1 MNKTARVLGATL
13 GATAIIGSSAVAANA
28 QGFGGHGDHNSFG
41 GHHAGYSQSG
51 PYSVRGAHQQF
62 SKFNHHR
69 GHGAGTFNVGQEF
82 NHGWYR
88 HHWAGHHHQHLTFA
102 QKQAKIVARLQN
114 ADTRLSDLITKVSA
128 AAAQNPDGWAAKA
141 LPFLQQQQTK
151 LESLIS
157 AVQAATTP
165 QELAQAFKDAFQPP
179 AGTTQP
185 TPPTG
190 TPTPTPSAAPSA

>member
-1 MNKTARVLGATL
+1 MNKTVRVLGATL

-28 QGFGGHGDHNSFG
+28 QGFGGHDHSSFG
-41 GHHAGYSQSG
+41 SHQSG
-51 PYSVRGAHQQF
+51 PYSFGSAHHEF
-62 SKFNHHR
+62 SHFNHHR
-69 GHGAGTFNVGQEF
+69 GHGAGAFNVGQDF
-82 NHGWYR
+82 NHSWYR

-102 QKQAKIVARLQN
+102 EKQAEIVAHLQK
-114 ADTRLSDLITKVSA
+114 ADSRLSDLITKVSA

-151 LESLIS
+151 LESLIT

-165 QELAQAFKDAFQPP
+165 EELAQAFKDAFQPP
-179 AGTTQP
+179 ADSTQP

-190 TPTPTPSAAPSA
+190 TPTPAPTTAPTA

>member
-1 MNKTARVLGATL
+1 MNKTVRILGATL

-28 QGFGGHGDHNSFG
+28 QGGHDHHSSG
-41 GHHAGYSQSG
+41 SHSGARQSG
-51 PYSVRGAHQQF
+51 PYSFGGARHEF
-62 SKFNHHR
+62 SQFNHHR
-69 GHGAGTFNVGQEF
+69 GHGAGTFNVGTEF

-102 QKQAKIVARLQN
+102 QKQAKIVARLQD
-114 ADTRLSDLITKVSA
+114 ADARLTDLIAKVQTA
-128 AAAQNPDGWAAKA
+128 AAANPDGWAAKA

-179 AGTTQP
+179 ADSTQP

-190 TPTPTPSAAPSA
+190 TPTPSPSAAPSA